1 MLIILLSEEIRIR
14 GTEHCWQLEK
24 SRKRDGKHDWEA
36 FKYFQSFGEAVGA
49 AGRREIR
56 LHPATGLVEALKAI
70 DQIAARYSKL
80 LDDAL
85 SEIASKEAA

>member
-1 MLIILLSEEIRIR
+1 MIIPLCKEYRVR

-24 SRKRDGKHDWEA
+24 KRVRKDSYEWEA

-49 AGRREIR
+49 ACRREVR
-56 LHPATGLVEALKAI
+56 LDPASSLADALQAI
-70 DQIAARYSKL
+70 DQIASRYNKL

-85 SEIASKEAA
+85 ASRRAA